1 MQFKQYF
8 PKFQRFAKIM
18 VGLNILLPLFLSA
31 LISIQG
37 SIGLVLPKAIFKCLG
52 EEHMIFLLENHT
64 SGIFFET
71 VLTWTLTAIIMI
83 MTSNIPDLYFI
94 YSCFK
99 KIESSNDKAKSMI
112 SNQAY
117 LNRKR

>member
-1 MQFKQYF
+1 
-8 PKFQRFAKIM
+8 M
-18 VGLNILLPLFLSA
+18 VGLNILLPLFLFPSMG
-31 LISIQG
+31 G
-37 SIGLVLPKAIFKCLG
+37 SIGYNKAIFKCLG
-52 EEHMIFLLENHT
+52 EEHLIFLLENHT

-83 MTSNIPDLYFI
+83 LTSNIPDLYFI

-99 KIESSNDKAKSMI
+99 EVESSNDKAKSMI

>member
-31 LISIQG
+31 LIQG
-37 SIGLVLPKAIFKCLG
+37 SIGYNKAIFKCLG
-52 EEHMIFLLENHT
+52 EEHMIFLLEKHT
-64 SGIFFET
+64 SGNFFET
-71 VLTWTLTAIIMI
+71 VLTWTWTIIMMI
-83 MTSNIPDLYFI
+83 LMSNIPDFYFI

-99 KIESSNDKAKSMI
+99 EMESSNVKAKSMI

>member
-1 MQFKQYF
+1 MQFKRHF

-18 VGLNILLPLFLSA
+18 VGLNILLPLFLSG

-37 SIGLVLPKAIFKCLG
+37 TIGYNKAIFKCLG
-52 EEHMIFLLENHT
+52 EEHMIFLLEKHT
-64 SGIFFET
+64 SGNFFET
-71 VLTWTLTAIIMI
+71 VLTWTWTVIMGI
-83 MTSNIPDLYFI
+83 LMSNIPDFYFI

-99 KIESSNDKAKSMI
+99 EVESSNDKAKSMI
-112 SNQAY
+112 SDQAY